1 MESLQQ
7 KLISAWTKTN
17 AIYAKAAAALGVSY
31 PELIVLYALET
42 MGELRQKQIAENFG
56 LQKQTVNTVIKALSQ
71 RELVQLV
78 PSKADKR
85 EKIITLTESGKKYAQ
100 SIVTPLRKAE
110 DKVYKNIGAEKLRAM
125 YEVEELINL
134 LLEKE
139 VTEGLT
145 HEP

>member
-78 PSKADKR
+78 SSKADKR

>member
-7 KLISAWTKTN
+7 KLVSAWTKTN
-17 AIYAKAAAALGVSY
+17 AIYAKAATALGVSY
-31 PELIVLYALET
+31 PELMVLYALAT
-42 MGELRQKQIAENFG
+42 MEEVKQKQIAENFG

-71 RELVQLV
+71 RELVQLA

-85 EKIITLTESGKKYAQ
+85 EKIILLTESGKKYAQ
-100 SIVTPLRKAE
+100 SIVTPLRQAE
-110 DKVYKNIGAEKLRAM
+110 DKVYKSIGAEKLRAM
-125 YEVEELINL
+125 YEVEKLINL
-134 LLEKE
+134 LLEKQ

>member
-1 MESLQQ
+1 MDSLQQ

-71 RELVQLV
+71 RELVQLT
-78 PSKADKR
+78 PSEADKR
-85 EKIITLTESGKKYAQ
+85 EKIIILTENGKKYAQ

-110 DKVYKNIGAEKLRAM
+110 DKVYKSIGAKKLRAM